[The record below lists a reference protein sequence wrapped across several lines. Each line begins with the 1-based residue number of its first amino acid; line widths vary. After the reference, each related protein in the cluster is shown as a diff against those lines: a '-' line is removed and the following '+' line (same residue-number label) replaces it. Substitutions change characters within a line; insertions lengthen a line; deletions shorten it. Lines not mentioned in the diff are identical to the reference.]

1 MSATLVSTG
10 RHPGSATAEA
20 VLEAHDIRKAYRG
33 VTALDGVSISVA
45 PGAIIGLIGPNGS
58 GKSTLF
64 DCITGFQAK
73 DGGSVRLQGR
83 DISRLPPQ
91 KIARLG
97 LRRTFQQ
104 LRFFPELT
112 VRENLLAAA
121 QSAGGFSYAA
131 EIFRSSAVRAHES
144 GMRERAAL
152 ILDEIKLAPLA
163 DQLAA
168 GLSYGQKKLM
178 ELGMAL
184 MTDPRLLMLD
194 EPMAGVNPTL
204 VEGLKQELLK
214 VRERGIAL
222 LIVEHNLKLVFEICD
237 WIYVLDQGTLLAQG
251 KPAEIAV
258 DERVM
263 QAYLGARATG
273 AQLD

>member
-1 MSATLVSTG
+1 MS
-10 RHPGSATAEA
+10 A
-20 VLEAHDIRKAYRG
+20 VLEARDVRKAYRG
-33 VTALDGVSISVA
+33 VTALDGVSIRVA
-45 PGAIIGLIGPNGS
+45 PGAITGLIGPNGS

-73 DGGSVRLQGR
+73 DGGSVLLQGG
-83 DISRLPPQ
+83 DISGLSPQ

-121 QSAGGFSYAA
+121 QSSGGFSYLA
-131 EIFRSSAVRAHES
+131 EIVRSSPVRAHEA

-152 ILDEIKLAPLA
+152 ILEEIKLAALA
-163 DQLAA
+163 DQLAS

-184 MTDPRLLMLD
+184 MTTPSLLMLD

-237 WIYVLDQGTLLAQG
+237 WIYVLDQGRLLAEG
-251 KPAEIAV
+251 KPADIAV
-258 DERVM
+258 DERVL
-263 QAYLGARATG
+263 QAYLGARKTG
-273 AQLD
+273 AQID